1 MGLLESFVGV
11 VALYVYFFAYFM
23 RDATWIAASVALV
36 IIHTVCGIYADR
48 DEDRPPNRY
57 DWLSTFLM
65 CAAVPFFPGPL
76 FGGQVWIV
84 AASIAVFALALLIG
98 RKGRPKTVK

>member
-36 IIHTVCGIYADR
+36 IVHTICSVYSDR

-57 DWLSTFLM
+57 NWLSSFLM
-65 CAAVPFFPGPL
+65 CGAIAFFPGPV
-76 FGGQVWIV
+76 FAGQVVIV
-84 AASIAVFALALLIG
+84 ASSIAVFALAAYIG
-98 RKGRPKTVK
+98 RRGQPKTAK